1 MKFKIKAEEY
11 DLYEYSKDIKS
22 REYYL
27 GRQDWSTDADMILFL
42 DANYGWIWQP
52 FDELTFEWS
61 MEEIKEHTLVDYS
74 QAEELQE
81 KFGGEIYKY
90 DGSGFFGGD
99 DY

>member
-1 MKFKIKAEEY
+1 MKFKVKAEEY

-27 GRQDWSTDADMILFL
+27 GKQDWSTDADMILFL
-42 DANYGWIWQP
+42 DANYGWVWQP
-52 FDELTFEWS
+52 FGELTFEWS
-61 MEEIKEHTLVDYS
+61 MEEIKEHTLVDYD

-90 DGSGFFGGD
+90 NGGGFFGGD